1 MLARMLRNLKEIFRA
16 QEDWPRMLQVQDRLV
31 ILLPE
36 VWSERRDRGLVQA
49 ELGHVHEALQD
60 LRLYL
65 EAVPAGPD
73 TVALRNRVSELSAL

>member
-1 MLARMLRNLKEIFRA
+1 
-16 QEDWPRMLQVQDRLV
+16 
-31 ILLPE
+31 
-36 VWSERRDRGLVQA
+36 
-49 ELGHVHEALQD
+49 LQD